1 VRVKIDADYAAQHV
15 LADGVRVTVRHI
27 RPSDADELRRAYGR
41 LSPQSRYRRFLAS
54 MPALSEEMIRYL
66 TDVDGQG
73 HVALVAT
80 CESHD
85 LKSEVG
91 LGVARFIR
99 LREEPDVAEAAV
111 TVVDEMQRKGIGR
124 ILTQTLGEAALER
137 GVKRFRGEVLADNA
151 PMRRLLEDAGAVV
164 RDDEGGTLVFD
175 VPLQPE
181 VAVERQSP
189 LRRMLR
195 IAAEFVAALR
205 APAPPQA

>member
-1 VRVKIDADYAAQHV
+1 MKIDADFAAEHV
-15 LADGVRVTVRHI
+15 LADGTRITVRHI
-27 RPSDADELRRAYGR
+27 RSNDADELRRAYAR
-41 LSPQSRYRRFLAS
+41 LSPESRYRRFLAS
-54 MPALSEEMIRYL
+54 MPALSEDMVRYL
-66 TDVDGQG
+66 TDVDGKD

-99 LREEPDVAEAAV
+99 LRDEPDVAEAAV
-111 TVVDEMQRKGIGR
+111 TVVDDMQRKGIGR

-151 PMRRLLEDAGAVV
+151 PMRGLLEGAGALV
-164 RDDEGGTLVFD
+164 RDDQGGTLVFD
-175 VPLQPE
+175 VPLQPQA
-181 VAVERQSP
+181 AVERESP

-205 APAPPQA
+205 APPPQA